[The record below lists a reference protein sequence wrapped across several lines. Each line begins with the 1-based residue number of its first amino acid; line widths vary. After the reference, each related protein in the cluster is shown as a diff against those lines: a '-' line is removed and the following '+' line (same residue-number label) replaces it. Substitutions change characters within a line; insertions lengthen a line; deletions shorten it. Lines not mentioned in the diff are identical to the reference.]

1 MVKFIKWLFCLEP
14 RRTEFPCVNNRMIMN
29 RNGNISLNLDNPE
42 VLKGIHKEM
51 MKYKDLKLVNRNGQK
66 THP

>member
-14 RRTEFPCVNNRMIMN
+14 RQTEFPCVNNRMIMN
-29 RNGNISLNLDNPE
+29 RNGNISLNLNNPE

-51 MKYKDLKLVNRNGQK
+51 MKYKDL
-66 THP
+66 